1 MILYYIY
8 TYILWYIYIYI
19 HYVNHQFDFQNCEPP
34 KKEFACSPTLQ
45 WWAAPQWSGQGT
57 PWETTST
64 WWWENHESYV
74 FFCGSL
80 PSSMVSSLPTFL
92 HLYGLYIHSCCQ
104 LKPQVVITLSRWKFD
119 FCPQLQFFDS
129 NLTAGPSVC
138 HPRYGPLP
146 VISAYNPIYGM
157 YNPIEMNQFLV
168 IICYNHLYVVFRA
181 ITARNIPR
189 ATSVTFAQRTLAP
202 F

>member
-1 MILYYIY
+1 MIYIY
-8 TYILWYIYIYI
+8 TLCKPSVW
-19 HYVNHQFDFQNCEPP
+19 FSKLRTP
-34 KKEFACSPTLQ
+34 KKGICVQSHSTVMSCSSME
-45 WWAAPQWSGQGT
+45 WSGDSMGDNQHMMVG
-57 PWETTST
+57 
-64 WWWENHESYV
+64 ESWILC